1 MLSAVCPLIFA
12 LVVATCSVLGAGDA
26 PGDTPERPPRLASKA
41 VMPQD
46 EPNLQDFGGLEP
58 LPMHTP
64 IAGGAGGNPPPD
76 WAQRAALREA
86 LEAVRRF
93 QEAQKQEE
101 LAQQR
106 RLQRLM
112 TEAQERRYFPDIST
126 TVQESL
132 AAISMRSTAEFFK
145 GFQTTLDAIQL
156 NPQALEV
163 FTLPT
168 LVPEALPV
176 PSSLEGDLSA
186 LHIANGEAAE
196 THADLPTRDA
206 AEPTVVP
213 DETVDAG
220 ADGAAAF

>member
-26 PGDTPERPPRLASKA
+26 PGDTPEKPSQFASKA
-41 VMPQD
+41 VMSED
-46 EPNLQDFGGLEP
+46 EPDCEDPFAFDSAIHLVQAA
-58 LPMHTP
+58 
-64 IAGGAGGNPPPD
+64 AGGAGGNPPPD

-86 LEAVRRF
+86 LEAVRKF

-112 TEAQERRYFPDIST
+112 TEAQERRCFPDIST
-126 TVQESL
+126 TVQERL

-145 GFQTTLDAIQL
+145 RFQTTLDDIRL
-156 NPQALEV
+156 TPQTLEI
-163 FTLPT
+163 T
-168 LVPEALPV
+168 V
-176 PSSLEGDLSA
+176 PSPLEGDLSA

-196 THADLPTRDA
+196 THADLPARDA
-206 AEPTVVP
+206 EEPTVVP
-213 DETVDAG
+213 DETADAG
-220 ADGAAAF
+220 AGEASAF